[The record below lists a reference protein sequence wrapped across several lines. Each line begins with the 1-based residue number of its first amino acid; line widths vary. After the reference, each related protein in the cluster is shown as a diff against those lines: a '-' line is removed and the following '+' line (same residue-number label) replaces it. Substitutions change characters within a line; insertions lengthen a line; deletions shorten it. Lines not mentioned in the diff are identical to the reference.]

1 MSPSM
6 VTSAS
11 PQRFMVTL
19 TSSTSHELV
28 RSMQDVRRR
37 HAPIDMSLD
46 AHPGRSPE
54 RQNERPSTFAAI
66 LHRIG
71 LIREN
76 SNWHRPRPLST
87 IARRRGRIL
96 TARKSI
102 DERLTAYI
110 SALRSP
116 QPQPGKRRLWI
127 TVLLFVVLIVAVLA
141 VLL

>member
-1 MSPSM
+1 
-6 VTSAS
+6 
-11 PQRFMVTL
+11 
-19 TSSTSHELV
+19 
-28 RSMQDVRRR
+28 
-37 HAPIDMSLD
+37 
-46 AHPGRSPE
+46 

-76 SNWHRPRPLST
+76 SDWHRPRPLST
-87 IARRRGRIL
+87 IARRRSRIL

-116 QPQPGKRRLWI
+116 RPQPGKRRLWI

-141 VLL
+141 VLLPFRSEQFISEQLTFRLSRAEPFLSEEAAMTKARAALSRVVRNPTALVPIRI